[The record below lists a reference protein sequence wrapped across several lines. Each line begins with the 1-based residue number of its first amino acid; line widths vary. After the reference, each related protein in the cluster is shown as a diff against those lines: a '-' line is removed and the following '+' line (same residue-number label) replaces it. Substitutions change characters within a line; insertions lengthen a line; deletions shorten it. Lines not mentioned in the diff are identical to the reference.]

1 MPKTNIRKM
10 TLKSLALT
18 LGLLGTL
25 LLPKSYAQA
34 TVCTNCGTLNLT
46 PVQGGTADD
55 LFNQFDPLPSG
66 GPTPNNFEMVFQGN
80 VTSVIPTQPLSNY
93 TDAFLDPNPISVTYS
108 ASSNTTTVTF
118 SGNDG
123 FAYPFGNTLDPH
135 FGLDAGLQPSTPLV
149 LTNEFW
155 SSNGTDIQNLP
166 AATISRLNGGNPSL
180 PDPWAIIYLDETIT
194 GTTTTGGLWEEIPFT
209 GPLSF
214 QISNGSTQS
223 LTLSD
228 IQYFVS
234 DTQIPLSSLNF
245 NGTPPNSAP
254 FVLLSGY
261 DGTVLG
267 AGQSLDISP
276 TPEPPSVLILA
287 TGLLLLFG
295 SFPLS
300 GSASHRK

>member
-1 MPKTNIRKM
+1 MPKTNIRKNC
-10 TLKSLALT
+10 LKYLVLT

-25 LLPKSYAQA
+25 LLPKHYAQA

-66 GPTPNNFEMVFQGN
+66 GATPNNFEMVFQGN

-93 TDAFLDPNPISVTYS
+93 TDAFLDPNPITVSYS

-118 SGNDG
+118 SGNNG

-166 AATISRLNGGNPSL
+166 SATISGLNGVNPTL
-180 PDPWAIIYLDETIT
+180 PDPWAIIYLDETIA
-194 GTTTTGGLWEEIPFT
+194 GTTTTGGIWEEIPFT
-209 GPLSF
+209 GPFSF
-214 QISNGSTQS
+214 QITNGSTQS

-234 DTQIPLSSLNF
+234 DTQIALSSLNF

-267 AGQSLDISP
+267 PGQSLDISP

-295 SFPLS
+295 SFRLS
-300 GSASHRK
+300 GSASLRK